1 MAQTFADDHKID
13 ELVEKVPAGELRCF
27 GLFHS
32 FSTSLMLLF
41 VKCFFHLSLSL
52 ESSVLQ
58 TWWHMPLSSRGILPP
73 DVDILLPNHCK
84 EICFRDRRLVL
95 HVGTRYYAV

>member
-52 ESSVLQ
+52 
-58 TWWHMPLSSRGILPP
+58 SSRQRCRLGGTCLCHLVVFFHLMLISSCLTT
-73 DVDILLPNHCK
+73 V
-84 EICFRDRRLVL
+84 RRFVS
-95 HVGTRYYAV
+95 VTGG

>member
-41 VKCFFHLSLSL
+41 VKCFFTSLSLSRVVSVADL
-52 ESSVLQ
+52 VAHASVISWYSS
-58 TWWHMPLSSRGILPP
+58 T
-73 DVDILLPNHCK
+73 
-84 EICFRDRRLVL
+84 
-95 HVGTRYYAV
+95 